1 MGRIEKGIMTPI
13 SDNTFIFS
21 LQLLNIITT
30 AYGEWYGEVWLFSMH
45 IIAQK
50 ERGAFRGGESSTN
63 PKKKKKASNNCWC
76 LSLLVVVSSSFCMGM
91 HMIWPL
97 IMPLV
102 LIFAHFVFSITQ
114 FPDRKKEKKK
124 EVKIA
129 EKKTKIII
137 LRCMESLN
145 WEWNIILQRQ
155 WLNSRKNFCV
165 HSN

>member
-1 MGRIEKGIMTPI
+1 MESGTGKYDCFPCILLLKRKGGPSEEGSPLPTP
-13 SDNTFIFS
+13 
-21 LQLLNIITT
+21 
-30 AYGEWYGEVWLFSMH
+30 
-45 IIAQK
+45 
-50 ERGAFRGGESSTN
+50 R
-63 PKKKKKASNNCWC
+63 KKKKASNNCWC